1 MTQKLCNEMGCTKN
15 SAGKTG
21 KCIRHGGGLR
31 CNEQI

>member
-1 MTQKLCNEMGCTKN
+1 MPRKLCNEIGCTKN
-15 SAGKTG
+15 AVRKSE